1 VPIALTH
8 AEARERAALIQ
19 VRDYTVDL
27 DLTGADADDPPSG
40 AAPTFFSRSTI
51 AFSCLQPGGSTFV
64 EVWADDVVSATLNG
78 TELDLGGL
86 HDGRLPLRDLRA
98 DNELAIEGHF
108 VYSRTGEGLHR
119 YRDPQDGLVY
129 LYSQTFLNDA
139 QRVFACFDQPDLKA
153 PFTFSVTAPPD
164 WTVLTNTAGEQVSPG
179 RWQFERSAPLATYF
193 AAVAAGPYEGV
204 RDSHDGIDLGLYS
217 RRSMRPHLDPD
228 RLLATTKQ
236 GLDYYHALFDIRYPF
251 GKYDQVMV
259 PEFNAGAME
268 NPGLVTFRD
277 ERYLRRGTTTRAD
290 REELAGVQLHEMAH
304 MWFGDLVTMRWWDD
318 LWLNESFAEY
328 LAHRALVDATE
339 HELAWTTFAVRR
351 KAWGYHA
358 DQLSTT
364 HPVATDADDTEEA
377 LGNFDG
383 ISYAKGASAL
393 RQLAAWVGDDAFL
406 AGLRAHLRAH
416 RFGNATLA
424 DFVQAVAD
432 ASGRDVATWANRWLR
447 TAGVSTL
454 SVETAER
461 DGHYSGARVVQ
472 TVPDGHPTPRPHT
485 MRLGLYDLS
494 DGGLRQRR
502 SIHVDVEAAHSTAV
516 ATLVGESPAD
526 LVLPNDGDL
535 TWALTALDETSLAT
549 VLDHLHALDDP
560 PARALVWSTLWQMVG
575 AGRLSP
581 STYLRVVRQGLRAVD
596 DPRLGDGPA
605 VTTMVLNRAVTA
617 ATLWSGD
624 DATVASD
631 QLASWLRQQVGTAQA
646 GGDVQLEL
654 ARAWTRVTRDEPALQ
669 AWAAGQDLPAGLRL
683 DTDLR
688 WRLVQQLAVLGAVDS
703 DRLDEEYERDRT
715 SAAWLAR
722 WGARAGL
729 ATAEAKEAAWTSAV
743 GGSLSN
749 HELEAVGRGFWQPG
763 QATVLTPYRQR
774 YAADLPDLA
783 RTASAATL
791 DDFGRLMFPRTLVEQ
806 ASVETAERLLADA
819 DLPAPARRIVAEC
832 RDDVL
837 EGLRAISAG

>member
-1 VPIALTH
+1 VPIILTH
-8 AEARERAALIQ
+8 AEARERAALIE
-19 VRDYTVDL
+19 VRDYTLDL
-27 DLTGADADDPPSG
+27 DLTGADADDPSSG
-40 AAPTFFSRSTI
+40 TAPTFFSRSTI
-51 AFSCLQPGGSTFV
+51 AFACAQPGAATFV

-78 TELDLGGL
+78 DAVDLGGL
-86 HDGRLPLRDLRA
+86 HEGRLPLTNLRT
-98 DNELAIEGHF
+98 DNELVVEGRF
-108 VYSRTGEGLHR
+108 VYSHTGEGLHR

-153 PFTFSVTAPPD
+153 PFTFTVTAPQD

-193 AAVAAGPYEGV
+193 VAVAAGPYSGV
-204 RDSHDGIDLGLYS
+204 HDSHDGIDLGLYS
-217 RRSMRPHLDPD
+217 RQSMRPYLDPD

-236 GLDYYHALFDIRYPF
+236 GLDHYHRLLGIRYPF
-251 GKYDQVMV
+251 GKYDQGMV

-277 ERYLRRGTTTRAD
+277 ERYLRRGTTTQAD

-318 LWLNESFAEY
+318 LWLNESFADY
-328 LAHRALVDATE
+328 MAHRALVEATE

-351 KAWGYHA
+351 KTWGYHA

-364 HPVATDADDTEEA
+364 HPVATDADDTAEA

-393 RQLAAWVGDDAFL
+393 RQLAAWVGDDAFV

-416 RFGNATLA
+416 QFGNATLA

-454 SVETAER
+454 AVETATR
-461 DGHYSGARVVQ
+461 DGRYTGARVVQ

-485 MRLGLYDLS
+485 MRVGLYDLA
-494 DGGLRQRR
+494 DAGLRQRT
-502 SIHVDVEAAHSTAV
+502 SIPVDVEATHSTAV
-516 ATLVGESPAD
+516 AALVGEPRAD

-549 VLDHLHALDDP
+549 VLDHLHGLADP
-560 PARALVWSTLWQMVG
+560 PARTLLWSTLWQMVG
-575 AGRLSP
+575 AGRLS
-581 STYLRVVRQGLRAVD
+581 TATFLRVVQQGLRAAD
-596 DPRLGDGPA
+596 DARQGDGPA
-605 VTTMVLNRAVTA
+605 VTTMVLARAVTA

-624 DATVASD
+624 DMASHSD
-631 QLASWLRQQVGTAQA
+631 QLASWLRQQIGAAQA

-654 ARAWTRVTRDEPALQ
+654 ARAWSRVTHDEPTLRS
-669 AWAAGQDLPAGLRL
+669 WAAGEDLPSGLRL

-688 WRLVQQLAVLGAVDS
+688 WRLVQQLAALGAVDGA
-703 DRLDEEYERDRT
+703 RLDIEYDRDRT

-722 WGARAGL
+722 CTARAAL
-729 ATAEAKEAAWTSAV
+729 ASPEAKEVAWVSAV

-763 QATVLTPYRQR
+763 QATVLAPYRDR
-774 YAADLPDLA
+774 YALDLPPLA

-791 DDFGRLMFPRTLVEQ
+791 DDFGRLMFPRTLVEP
-806 ASVETAERLLADA
+806 ATVETAERLLARA
-819 DLPAPARRIVAEC
+819 DLPAPAHRIVAEC
-832 RDDVL
+832 SDDVL
-837 EGLRAISAG
+837 EGLRAISAD

>member
-8 AEARERAALIQ
+8 GDARARAALIA
-19 VRDYTVDL
+19 VREYAVDL
-27 DLTGADADDPPSG
+27 DLTGADADDPSSG
-40 AAPTFFSRSTI
+40 AAPTFGSRSTI
-51 AFSCLQPGGSTFV
+51 SFTCTTPGSTTFV
-64 EVWADDVVSATLNG
+64 EVWADEVSSATLNG
-78 TELDLGGL
+78 QALDLSGL
-86 HDGRLPLRDLRA
+86 RDGRLPLPDLRA
-98 DNELAIEGHF
+98 DNELVVTGRFA
-108 VYSRTGEGLHR
+108 YSRTGEGLHR

-153 PFTFSVTAPPD
+153 PFTFTVTAPPD
-164 WTVLTNTAGEQVSPG
+164 WTVLTNTAGTQVSPG

-193 AAVAAGPYEGV
+193 AAVAAGPYAGV
-204 RDSHDGIDLGLYS
+204 QDSHDGIALGLYS

-236 GLDYYHALFDIRYPF
+236 GLDYYHGLLGIRYPF

-328 LAHRALVDATE
+328 LAHRALVAATE

-364 HPVATDADDTEEA
+364 HPVATDADDTAEA

-393 RQLAAWVGDDAFL
+393 RQLAAWVGDDAFV
-406 AGLRAHLRAH
+406 AGLRAHLQAH

-432 ASGRDVATWANRWLR
+432 ASGQDVATWADRWLR

-454 SVETAER
+454 AVETAAR
-461 DGHYSGARVVQ
+461 DGRYVGARVVQ
-472 TVPDGHPTPRPHT
+472 IVPDGHPTPRPHT
-485 MRLGLYDLS
+485 MHVGLYDRS
-494 DGGLRQRR
+494 ESGLRRR
-502 SIHVDVEAAHSTAV
+502 SSLQVDVEADHSTAV
-516 ATLVGESPAD
+516 AALVGEARAD

-549 VLDHLHALDDP
+549 VLDHLHDLDDP
-560 PARALVWSTLWQMVG
+560 PARALVWATLWQMVG
-575 AGRLSP
+575 AGSLAP
-581 STYLRVVRQGLRAVD
+581 STYLRVVRQGLRAAD
-596 DPRLGDGPA
+596 DPRHGDGPA
-605 VTTMVLNRAVTA
+605 VTTMVLARAVTA
-617 ATLWSGD
+617 ATLWSGETT
-624 DATVASD
+624 AAESE
-631 QLASWLRQQVGTAQA
+631 QLASWLRQQAGTSPA

-654 ARAWTRVTRDEPALQ
+654 SRAWTKVTRDQDALQ
-669 AWAAGQDLPAGLRL
+669 AWAAGDDLPSGLVL

-688 WRLVQQLAVLGAVDS
+688 WRVVQQLAVLGAVD
-703 DRLDEEYERDRT
+703 DHRLDVEYDRDRT

-722 WGARAGL
+722 SGARSAL
-729 ATAEAKEAAWTSAV
+729 ASAEAKEAAWTSAV

-763 QATVLTPYRQR
+763 QAALLAPYRER
-774 YAADLPDLA
+774 YAADLPGLA

-791 DDFGRLMFPRTLVEQ
+791 DDFGRLMFPRTLVEP
-806 ASVETAERLLADA
+806 ASVDVAERLLAEP